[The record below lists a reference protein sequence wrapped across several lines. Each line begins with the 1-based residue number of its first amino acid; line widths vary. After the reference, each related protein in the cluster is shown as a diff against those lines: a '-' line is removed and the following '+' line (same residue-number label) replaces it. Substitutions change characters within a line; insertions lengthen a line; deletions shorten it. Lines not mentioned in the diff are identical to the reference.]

1 MVKFLHKIFVLTFL
15 ILSVSANCQNLDSI
29 SKNNRAIPDSAFEDM
44 GVSVSPSSMHLTIKP
59 GKSVLKEIK
68 VSNDTKKDYIFQ
80 VGYNDFE
87 MGTNG
92 KPLSLKPNEGKFG
105 LAKWINVS
113 PSYFEL
119 KRGEKIILKVVIDIP
134 EVPEAY
140 SSLWTIIT
148 INQVVERKP
157 LDAGD
162 KPKRMALGIIPSF
175 GFGVY
180 IYQTPPNVKN
190 DSLTI
195 EKFSYTENDG
205 KRKISMTVKNEGDG
219 IGYCYSYVELTSL
232 STGKQQK
239 IQVKKFTILPGY
251 LREFYY
257 NLPDDL
263 PSGKYNALGVVDFG
277 NGRDIIAAE
286 TNFKIQ

>member
-1 MVKFLHKIFVLTFL
+1 MAKLWHSMAFVTFL
-15 ILSVSANCQNLDSI
+15 LLNVSVYSQGNDSI
-29 SKNNRAIPDSAFEDM
+29 THNNTQIPDSAFDDM

-68 VSNDTKKDYIFQ
+68 VSNDTKDDYTFQ
-80 VGYNDFE
+80 IGFNDFE

-119 KRGEKIILKVVIDIP
+119 KPGEKINLKVIIDIP
-134 EVPEAY
+134 DVPEAY

-148 INQVVERKP
+148 IEQVVERQP

-162 KPKRMALGIIPSF
+162 KPNRVALGIIPSF

-180 IYQTPPNVKN
+180 VYQTPPNVKN

-195 EKFSYTENDG
+195 EKFAYTDNDG
-205 KRKISMTVKNEGDG
+205 KRSVMMSVKNAGDG
-219 IGYCYSYVELTSL
+219 IGYCYSYLELTNL
-232 STGKQQK
+232 SNGDQQK
-239 IQVKKFTILPGY
+239 LQVKRFTILPGY
-251 LREFYY
+251 NREFHYE
-257 NLPDDL
+257 LPDL
-263 PSGKYNALGVVDFG
+263 PTGKYNALGVVDFG
-277 NGRDIIAAE
+277 NGKDIIAAE
-286 TNFKIQ
+286 TNFEIP